1 MVQSVELR
9 NYGPLENLEW
19 KNLGNINLI
28 LGKNGVGKSFLLK
41 ALYSGIRSLEEFQ
54 RGDELNSMSE
64 ILSRKLY
71 WTF

>member
-41 ALYSGIRSLEEFQ
+41 ALYTGIRSLEEFQ